1 MRSGA
6 GVIAAALLIACIAN
20 AAAPAPPDPETTYTV
35 RATIRLLNPV
45 NAEAL
50 NDPVQ
55 TGKIVRK
62 TEQFTDVEFTL
73 YPLLDQ
79 PAITGNL
86 NWQKDNLAPAL
97 AEFTKPG
104 ITSNWDD
111 PMRQSL
117 LREFKADGIDIDALD
132 DKAVVEK
139 VSTWLLKRSHYND
152 KMFDTWFV
160 DFPNGS
166 PRVLPELRRAFEAAK
181 GDPAW
186 TEKVQFDHELLGRG
200 MFDTRTSGSC
210 TSYAILQA
218 TVLKAIGIPT
228 RIVLLTP
235 IVDSNDP
242 QQLDL
247 VRKNIRH
254 NRVRATIL
262 QGLPITGDSFTNHTI
277 NEVYIGGNWM
287 RLNYR
292 HLGQPILDRHCL
304 GLTVHTN
311 TVNDWS
317 EANYAATWGKR
328 YGLNLRDEV
337 SKTGNPYRAIDL
349 SDHFGAQAK
358 IDNPEVPDGAPK
370 SAIVTRA
377 YWLTDPNKPRS
388 VVQPRDTSNAYLM
401 LHLESAA
408 FDNDWKVL
416 KSFLTAAPK
425 RFELKAAGQATVP
438 ATVTTGS
445 YTNSGEDLFDICLKV
460 APRDV
465 EQMAAGVDYQLSP
478 PDDADGF
485 HWSLKQPL
493 TLAKPA
499 ASNVAH

>member
-6 GVIAAALLIACIAN
+6 GVIAAALLIACIAH
-20 AAAPAPPDPETTYTV
+20 AASPSPPDPETTYTV
-35 RATIRLLNPV
+35 RAAIRLLNPV
-45 NAEAL
+45 NADAL
-50 NDPVQ
+50 NDPHQ
-55 TGKIVRK
+55 AGKIVKK
-62 TEQFTDVEFTL
+62 TDQFTEVEFTL
-73 YPLLDQ
+73 FPLLDQ
-79 PAITGNL
+79 PAITGNP
-86 NWQKDNLAPAL
+86 NWQKDNAAPAL

-104 ITSNWDD
+104 ITANWDD
-111 PMRQSL
+111 AMRQSL
-117 LREFKADGIDIDALD
+117 LRELKADGIDIDALD
-132 DKAVVEK
+132 DKAVVEQ

-166 PRVLPELRRAFEAAK
+166 PRVLPELKQAFESAK
-181 GDPAW
+181 GDPTW
-186 TEKVQFDHELLGRG
+186 SEKEQFDHELLGRG
-200 MFDTRTSGSC
+200 MFETRTSGSC

-242 QQLDL
+242 RQLDL
-247 VRKNIRH
+247 VRKNIHH

-262 QGLPITGDSFTNHTI
+262 RGLPITNDSFTNHTI
-277 NEVYIGGNWM
+277 NEVYIGGHWV

-292 HLGQPILDRHCL
+292 HLGQPILDQHCL

-328 YGLNLRDEV
+328 YGLRLRDEV
-337 SKTGNPYRAIDL
+337 SKTGNPYRALEL
-349 SDHFGAQAK
+349 SDHFGAQGR
-358 IDNPEVPDGAPK
+358 IDNPEVSDGQPK
-370 SAIVTRA
+370 SATVARA
-377 YWLTDPNKPRS
+377 YWFTDPNKPKS
-388 VVQPRDTSNAYLM
+388 VVHPRDASNAYLM

-425 RFELKAAGQATVP
+425 RFELKAPGQATVA
-438 ATVTTGS
+438 ATATMGS
-445 YTNSGEDLFDICLKV
+445 YTNSDEDLFEIYLKV
-460 APRDV
+460 APHDV
-465 EQMAAGVDYQLSP
+465 EQMADGVDYQLTP

-485 HWSLKQPL
+485 HWSLKKPL
-493 TLAKPA
+493 TLTKPA
-499 ASNVAH
+499 ASAVAH